1 MTTPVATPAE
11 AYTVAGTGPYAIG
24 FAYGQGEIL
33 ATVINAGVRTDLTE
47 GVDFTVSP
55 LETET
60 TGNLTLI
67 GGAEV
72 THAGAQMIID
82 RDTAAQQGW
91 VGTQGEREKGIERQL
106 DTITR
111 ALQDLA
117 ARLLRCVRGFV
128 ADEPLV
134 PNANGLIGFDDLG
147 NLVVR
152 TDLPDIAQAVI
163 DAEAARTAA
172 EAAEVA
178 GAAHLAA
185 TQALSVVFTTEQ
197 ILITASPN
205 TTRHLGALIDESGSN
220 PRVRLMR
227 SRFECTAADGT
238 FAVGDVVEFTGSVT
252 GSAANTG
259 ISHYYDGSYHARIG
273 TAGLPPVIGK
283 AATGAGG
290 ASQSLDLTKWQWYF
304 SLYLG
309 PGLEVGPDTP

>member
-185 TQALSVVFTTEQ
+185 TQALSVEFSSVQHLYNPSPSTTKFIAFIEGAADDPKIFRTRFT
-197 ILITASPN
+197 
-205 TTRHLGALIDESGSN
+205 
-220 PRVRLMR
+220 
-227 SRFECTAADGT
+227 CTAADGS
-238 FAVGDVVEFTGSVT
+238 FAVGDHVDFMGSV
-252 GSAANTG
+252 
-259 ISHYYDGSYHARIG
+259 IG
-273 TAGLPPVIGK
+273 TGNAGLSVYRDDSTGAWYSRVGTGGLPPVIG
-283 AATGAGG
+283 TAGV
-290 ASQSLDLTKWQWYF
+290 AQTLDLTKWDMTLTAYMG
-304 SLYLG
+304 YG
-309 PGLEVGPDTP
+309 PEV